1 MSRSSHLS
9 DRAKSWLGIV
19 FGILLIALFI
29 ASFFSG
35 RQPDPKPQPVQ
46 QQQAEQPVHQ
56 YAPPATDETNT
67 AGAVKPISEEALT
80 KVQEI
85 LPAFL
90 HAYVPFDEQDPQAY
104 LEKSKPY
111 VTERLYEHF
120 TSGQRRGT
128 LTSVQTE
135 VRNIELTPAELGQ
148 AVQWWNADIGVRYTD
163 SKGNQEDSELLYTIK
178 AKLVDGFWKVDDV
191 GVRTG
196 AWGS

>member
-1 MSRSSHLS
+1 MSRSSHLP
-9 DRAKSWLGIV
+9 DRAKSWLAII
-19 FGILLIALFI
+19 FGILLIGLFI
-29 ASFFSG
+29 GSFFSG
-35 RQPDPKPQPVQ
+35 RQPDPQPVQ
-46 QQQAEQPVHQ
+46 PKEAEQPVHQ
-56 YAPPATDETNT
+56 YTPPATDEANT
-67 AGAVKPISEEALT
+67 AGEVKPIPEEALT

-90 HAYVPFDEQDPQAY
+90 HAYVPFDEQEPQAY

-111 VTERLYEHF
+111 VTERLYEQF

-128 LTSVQTE
+128 LTSVKTE

-148 AVQWWNADIGVRYTD
+148 TVQWWNADIAVGHTD
-163 SKGNQEDSELLYTIK
+163 SEGNEENNELLYTIK

-191 GVRTG
+191 GIRTG

>member
-1 MSRSSHLS
+1 MNNVAFLS
-9 DRAKSWLGIV
+9 PSGLGQIMAGYCFRDLAHCAV
-19 FGILLIALFI
+19 YRF
-29 ASFFSG
+29 SFF
-35 RQPDPKPQPVQ
+35 RQTSRYPDPKPQPVQ

-56 YAPPATDETNT
+56 YAPQATDETNT

-90 HAYVPFDEQDPQAY
+90 HAYVPFDEQDPQSY

-111 VTERLYEHF
+111 VTEQLYKQL

-128 LTSVQTE
+128 LTSVRTE
-135 VRNIELTPAELGQ
+135 VRNIELTPAELGH
-148 AVQWWNADIGVRYTD
+148 AVQWWNADIAVRYTD

-178 AKLVDGFWKVDDV
+178 A
-191 GVRTG
+191 
-196 AWGS
+196 S